1 MVIFNITGI
10 CFKWSPIFTGASSLT
25 KLLFFSFP
33 FLTQILNI
41 EHLLPPNSYIHSSSL
56 SNYAVSTGV
65 WNKEWNQDH

>member
-1 MVIFNITGI
+1 MVIFNTTCI

-25 KLLFFSFP
+25 KLLFFPFP
-33 FLTQILNI
+33 FLTQILNT
-41 EHLLPPNSYIHSSSL
+41 EHLLLPNSYIHSSSL